1 MSNLFVFIIYSFLIL
16 FSVIGYGF
24 LFINYFFNNTKNI
37 EISLIGIFGL
47 FTIFVISSFTHLF
60 IPHGYTHNFIVVI
73 SGLIILY
80 LNKSNI
86 KIDHLKIIIFM
97 FIVLFLGLLITKT
110 NEDFPYYHLPMSL
123 QLVYNNLQFGL
134 GNLSVA
140 YNHFSSI
147 FFINSVF
154 YLPITKHFLFNLINY
169 FFQIFFFTHLIILF
183 INRNKFSTFLL
194 YL

>member
-1 MSNLFVFIIYSFLIL
+1 
-16 FSVIGYGF
+16 
-24 LFINYFFNNTKNI
+24 
-37 EISLIGIFGL
+37 
-47 FTIFVISSFTHLF
+47 
-60 IPHGYTHNFIVVI
+60 
-73 SGLIILY
+73 
-80 LNKSNI
+80 
-86 KIDHLKIIIFM
+86 M
-97 FIVLFLGLLITKT
+97 FIVLFSGFLITKT

-183 INRNKFSTFLL
+183 INKSKISFFSTLL
-194 YL
+194 LSLTACVFILKFYRLAEYGVDMPGQLLVSLSIILISIILFNLYILVTRKIPIISISWLWHLHQVFFTLEWKKKRVGGDFVVRAGRWEAG